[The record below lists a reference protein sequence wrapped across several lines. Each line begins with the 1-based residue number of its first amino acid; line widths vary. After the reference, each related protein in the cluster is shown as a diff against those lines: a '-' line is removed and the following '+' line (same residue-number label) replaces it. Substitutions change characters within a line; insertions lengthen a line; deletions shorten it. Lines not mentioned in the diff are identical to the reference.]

1 MQKARHVSAGVGC
14 VINALGEMNATDAHP
29 AGPGLGAG
37 LRTPV
42 TDRKPR
48 ASTRRCPG
56 EDAAA
61 SGRPVSR
68 RNPTRVDDWCLTSL
82 NSKPK
87 VAAGRTG
94 AGTRLGPP
102 GTSCASAACL
112 CWIGRET
119 GRRQEWG
126 RPGGLPRVTWS
137 LPHTAACLVTLFLNT
152 GLNIFFGGGSPILS
166 LHYGPAKTCTILHH
180 HPKHSRPGTERLCLR
195 SSC

>member
-1 MQKARHVSAGVGC
+1 M
-14 VINALGEMNATDAHP
+14 INALGEMNATDAHP

-68 RNPTRVDDWCLTSL
+68 RNPTRVDDRCLTSL

-94 AGTRLGPP
+94 AGTRLRPP

-152 GLNIFFGGGSPILS
+152 GLNIFLGGGSPILS

-180 HPKHSRPGTERLCLR
+180 HPKHSRPGTECLCLR

>member
-1 MQKARHVSAGVGC
+1 MQKARHVSAEVGC

-68 RNPTRVDDWCLTSL
+68 RNRVDDRCLTSL

-119 GRRQEWG
+119 DRRQEWG

-152 GLNIFFGGGSPILS
+152 GLNIFFWGGVPYTQPPLWPRKNMHYLTSSPQTL
-166 LHYGPAKTCTILHH
+166 
-180 HPKHSRPGTERLCLR
+180 
-195 SSC
+195 